1 MNAVQ
6 RWLVTGMLFK
16 GARDRD
22 AVQRRL
28 MTGML
33 FKAGLVIWM
42 LFQGRIGP
50 RASTFPSIAASS
62 AEDANAWN
70 ALC

>member
-1 MNAVQ
+1 
-6 RWLVTGMLFK
+6 
-16 GARDRD
+16 
-22 AVQRRL
+22 